1 MELQFLGAAGT
12 VTGSKYLLSSG
23 NKKVLI
29 DCGMYQG
36 VKNQRRRNWQPPP
49 FNPQELDALL
59 LTHAHVDHSGYI
71 PALINAGFKGKIYCT
86 QGTKALCSILLPDA
100 GHLLEEDARYANRKG
115 FSKHKPA
122 LPLYTEKDA
131 KASLSHF
138 EAVNFDEPVEVC
150 QGFRVNFTP
159 AGHILGAASLSISAE
174 GKTIVF
180 SGDLGRQ
187 IDPVMYPP
195 QTLSKADYVVVESTY
210 GNRKHDKADPEE
222 QLAAIVTKTVAR
234 GGSVL
239 IPSFAVGRAQ
249 ALLYIL
255 TKLKAE
261 ERIPNIPIYL
271 NSPMAISATK
281 LMFNCNQ
288 QVRLSQNDCAFVD
301 ENVRYVRSV
310 EESIEINEQHFPRI
324 IISASGMASGGRVLH
339 HMKSMLPNYR
349 NSIVFAGFQAP
360 GTRGAN
366 MVSGAEKVKIHGA
379 YYEVKAQVHELGNL
393 SAHADSDE
401 LISWLANFN
410 HNPKQV
416 FVTHGEPE
424 AADCLRLRI
433 CDELGMTASVP
444 EYMESVKL

>member
-1 MELQFLGAAGT
+1 
-12 VTGSKYLLSSG
+12 
-23 NKKVLI
+23 
-29 DCGMYQG
+29 GMYQG
-36 VKNQRRRNWQPPP
+36 VKNHRRRNWQPPP
-49 FNPQELDALL
+49 FHPENIDAVL

-71 PALINAGFKGKIYCT
+71 PALIKAGYKGKIYST
-86 QGTKALCSILLPDA
+86 QGTKALCSILLPDS

-122 LPLYTEKDA
+122 LPLYTAEDG
-131 KASLSHF
+131 KAALAHF
-138 EAVNFDEPVEVC
+138 EAVNFDEPINIC
-150 QGFRVNFTP
+150 QGLKVSFTP
-159 AGHILGAASLSISAE
+159 AGHILGAASLTLSVE

-187 IDPVMYPP
+187 IDSVMYPP
-195 QTLSKADYVVVESTY
+195 QALSKADYIVVESTY
-210 GNRKHDKADPEE
+210 GNRRHEQGDPED
-222 QLAAIVTKTVAR
+222 QLASIISATVAR

-249 ALLYIL
+249 ALLYLI

-281 LMFNCNQ
+281 LLFNCSQ
-288 QVRLSQNDCAFVD
+288 QVRLSEDDCHFID
-301 ENVRYVRSV
+301 DNVRYVRSV
-310 EESIEINEQHFPRI
+310 EESIEINEQSFPRI

-339 HMKSMLPNYR
+339 HLKSMLANHR

-360 GTRGAN
+360 GTRGAS
-366 MVSGAEKVKIHGA
+366 MVGGAKKVKIHGA
-379 YYEVKAQVHELGNL
+379 YYDVRAKVHNLDNL

-410 HNPKQV
+410 HSSKQV
-416 FVTHGEPE
+416 FITHGEPE

-433 CDELGMTASVP
+433 CDELGLKASVP
-444 EYMESVKL
+444 EYLETVEL